1 MLTKDELKVRWLHI
15 LTEQPDAKV
24 WKPRFETIKTAPE
37 DPRHAWWWRM
47 GKARGDWYMLIIKDG
62 VSQMDY
68 PVYVRQFGDLN
79 LAFYKDNDQNDQ
91 KVTAIY
97 MLAT

>member
-1 MLTKDELKVRWLHI
+1 M
-15 LTEQPDAKV
+15 

-37 DPRHAWWWRM
+37 DSRHRWWYDM
-47 GKARGDWYMLIIKDG
+47 GKSRDDWYMLIIKDG
-62 VSQMDY
+62 RSQMDY
-68 PVYVRQFGDLN
+68 PVFVRQFGDLK
-79 LAFYKDNDQNDQ
+79 LAYYKYNDFNEQ